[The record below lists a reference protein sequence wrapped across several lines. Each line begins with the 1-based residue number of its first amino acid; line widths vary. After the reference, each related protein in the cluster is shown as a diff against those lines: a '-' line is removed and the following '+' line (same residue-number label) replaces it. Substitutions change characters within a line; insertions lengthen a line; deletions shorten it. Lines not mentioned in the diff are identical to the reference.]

1 MPFRLTPQFTNLL
14 LPHKETGH
22 TYSSGQ
28 LRSCMVHTLRALRNS
43 QQLLLNMMDVF
54 VKEPAL
60 DWKVCAE
67 ATKSTVSIVAK
78 SAAASQLLIQQG
90 FFADSAYF
98 FAGSAYFC

>member
-1 MPFRLTPQFTNLL
+1 MSVHETHINFSSPPHLQFLLFPELMPFRLTPQFTNLL

-22 TYSSGQ
+22 AHSSGQ

-60 DWKVCAE
+60 DWKVC
-67 ATKSTVSIVAK
+67 
-78 SAAASQLLIQQG
+78 G
-90 FFADSAYF
+90 
-98 FAGSAYFC
+98 

>member
-14 LPHKETGH
+14 LPHTEGSQLR
-22 TYSSGQ
+22 SSGQ

-60 DWKVCAE
+60 DWKVN
-67 ATKSTVSIVAK
+67 
-78 SAAASQLLIQQG
+78 
-90 FFADSAYF
+90 
-98 FAGSAYFC
+98 